1 MRLCHASHTLSADQG
16 RSFSWLRALVSCFHW
31 LDLHLPSSE
40 KEPHL
45 WIQIILFMGIWLIF
59 FLSQL
64 AEVCCHS
71 FPEPARSQGV
81 REAVCP
87 CCTQTGS
94 ARSHLA
100 SATHLFSWDP
110 ETSVVHAVSSTP
122 QSSGLEEM
130 GSVPS
135 IALGLTHPG
144 CSWVTRWH
152 CVLWFGKN

>member
-1 MRLCHASHTLSADQG
+1 MIEGIGELLSLARPAFALFRERATSVNTNYPFHGYLAD
-16 RSFSWLRALVSCFHW
+16 
-31 LDLHLPSSE
+31 
-40 KEPHL
+40 
-45 WIQIILFMGIWLIF
+45 F

-144 CSWVTRWH
+144 CSWVTR
-152 CVLWFGKN
+152 